1 MNPHQAVT
9 DNLDTEG
16 LGVGHSSG
24 VSGVTTKPWPEA
36 TQGRSPTSHK
46 YPVANRGTLTVS
58 AVNGTS
64 GEFEYAYL
72 DIRTVSYYGW
82 SIDGDARLR
91 RVLPDMIRETEQ
103 ALAGLRRAAATRGI
117 KIDD

>member
-16 LGVGHSSG
+16 LGVGHG
-24 VSGVTTKPWPEA
+24 SGVTEQPWPQG
-36 TQGRSPTSHK
+36 TQGRSPTLHK
-46 YPVANRGTLTVS
+46 YPVANNGTLTVS

-72 DIRTVSYYGW
+72 DIRTVSYDGW

-91 RVLPDMIRETEQ
+91 RVLPDMIHETER

-117 KIDD
+117 KIDE